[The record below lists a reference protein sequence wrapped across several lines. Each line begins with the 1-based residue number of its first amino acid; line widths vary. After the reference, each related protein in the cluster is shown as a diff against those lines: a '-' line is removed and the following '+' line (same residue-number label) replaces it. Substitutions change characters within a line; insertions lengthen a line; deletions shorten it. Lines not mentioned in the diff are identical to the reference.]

1 MAIKLIR
8 KKPDRRELV
17 NPAEPNLYR
26 DLFPYAEVPR
36 VPFDEE
42 IIPVSLPDEIW
53 ITDTTFRDGQQAR
66 PPYTPEQTGE
76 LFDLVHRLGG
86 PKGVVRQSEFFLYS
100 ERDRKAVELCMER
113 GYEFPQITGW
123 IRASAKDFELVKSMG
138 LKETGILTSCSDY
151 HIYLKLGMDRREAHD
166 RYLEIVR
173 AAIEAGVQPRCHME
187 DITRADFYGFCIP
200 FAQAVMDICEDSG
213 VPIKIRLCDTL
224 GYGVPFPSAAV
235 PRSVPKLVH
244 GMIHDA
250 GVPSEQLEWHGHNDF
265 HKVHV
270 NGAAAWLYGCA
281 GLNSTLLGFGERTG
295 NPPMEAA
302 CIEYAAL
309 TGSTDGMDLSVITE
323 MARYFTEELRTE
335 IPPNMP
341 FVGDEFNSTSAGIH
355 VDGVAKNEEIYN
367 IFDTKKI
374 LGRPIGITIND
385 KSGMAGIA
393 HWVNTHLVGEG
404 DEPVSKKHPGIG
416 HMCKLIT
423 KQYEDGRVTS
433 LSPDEMTRL
442 ARRCLPQYF
451 ESELDRIKARA
462 GEMALLLVAGLAET
476 AELNAME
483 PERITAVLQKMHDD
497 NPFIQLS
504 YVVDNNGHKIVHVA
518 QREDAETYTGFTDTE
533 FIDREWFKVPISD
546 GRVHVTGL
554 YTSRITGMLCITV
567 SDVIEN
573 EAGDILGVLGVDIRF
588 EELVKLEG

>member
-26 DLFPYAEVPR
+26 DLFPYAEIPR

-66 PPYTPEQTGE
+66 PPYTPEQTAA
-76 LFDLVHRLGG
+76 LFDFVHRLGG

-100 ERDRKAVELCMER
+100 KRDRKAVEMCMER

-151 HIYLKLGMDRREAHD
+151 HIYLKLGMDRRQAFD

-187 DITRADFYGFCIP
+187 DITRADFHGFCIP
-200 FAQAVMDICEDSG
+200 FAQAVMDICEESG
-213 VPIKIRLCDTL
+213 VPVKIRLCDTL

-250 GVPSEQLEWHGHNDF
+250 GVPPEQLEWHGHNDF

-309 TGSTDGMDLSVITE
+309 TGTTDGMDLSVITE
-323 MARYFTEELRTE
+323 MARYFTEELHTD

-341 FVGDEFNSTSAGIH
+341 FVGDEFNSTSAGVH

-385 KSGMAGIA
+385 KSGLAGIS

-416 HMCKLIT
+416 HMYKLIS
-423 KQYEDGRVTS
+423 KQYEAGRVTS

-476 AELNAME
+476 AEVVSME
-483 PERITAVLQKMHDD
+483 PDRIVPVLQKMHDD

-504 YVVDNNGHKIVHVA
+504 YVVNNNGHKIVHVA

-554 YTSRITGMLCITV
+554 YTSRITSMLCITV

-573 EAGDILGVLGVDIRF
+573 EQGDILGVLGVDIRF
-588 EELVKLEG
+588 EEIVKLEG